1 MLYELLTCFT
11 TGIYFDKGGGD
22 TPWGKK
28 FAFDRAEVQEYF
40 FIGFSPIFSA
50 FDTAVHFFCFHLQL
64 DGAQVQENL
73 VDACRSLLREFR
85 CDALADMLYYL
96 LLTCF
101 TTGILD

>member
-40 FIGFSPIFSA
+40 FI
-50 FDTAVHFFCFHLQL
+50 
-64 DGAQVQENL
+64 
-73 VDACRSLLREFR
+73 
-85 CDALADMLYYL
+85 
-96 LLTCF
+96 
-101 TTGILD
+101 